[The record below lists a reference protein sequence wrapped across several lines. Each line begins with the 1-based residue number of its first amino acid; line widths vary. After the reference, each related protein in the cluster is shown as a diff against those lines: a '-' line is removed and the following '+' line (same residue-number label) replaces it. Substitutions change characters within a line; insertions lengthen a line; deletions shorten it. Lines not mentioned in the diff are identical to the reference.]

1 MAQGQGATLQRQ
13 LREEQF
19 FLPLFESFS
28 ADPRVLVGMTYP
40 MVRAVHSWR
49 GSSVSTRTF
58 KRRVSSMPHLM
69 SKDRR
74 AVLFPGACRVNL
86 DPDFRL
92 PAFGGRRAHP
102 DHVVLV
108 RVGDTLYSMT
118 IVSRPEPP
126 TADHVPF
133 PAEGV
138 RIPLDADVD
147 PPVAVGLRLRG

>member
-1 MAQGQGATLQRQ
+1 MSFLTP
-13 LREEQF
+13 LREA
-19 FLPLFESFS
+19 S
-28 ADPRVLVGMTYP
+28 ASTDPRAFVGMTYL
-40 MVRAVHSWR
+40 MARALLDR
-49 GSSVSTRTF
+49 RPGRPRIPTRTF
-58 KRRVSSMPHLM
+58 ERRVNSLPRLL

-74 AVLFPGACRVNL
+74 AVLFPRAVPPDL
-86 DPDFRL
+86 DPSFRL

-118 IVSRPEPP
+118 IISRPEPP